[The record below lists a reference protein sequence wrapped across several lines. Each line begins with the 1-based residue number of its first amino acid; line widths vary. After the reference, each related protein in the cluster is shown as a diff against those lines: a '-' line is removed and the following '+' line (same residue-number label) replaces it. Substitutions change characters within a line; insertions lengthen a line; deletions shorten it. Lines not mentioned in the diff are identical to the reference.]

1 VKSTGIIPNF
11 GKVTNCDSDFNM
23 EKPKKKQPIKLLV
36 KMITFMHKQDK
47 GSATLAILKGDHA
60 VLSLLIKIFV

>member
-1 VKSTGIIPNF
+1 
-11 GKVTNCDSDFNM
+11 M
-23 EKPKKKQPIKLLV
+23 EKPKKNQPIKLLV